1 MFVDFDRIYVDFD
14 GKCGT
19 FLPIKIFL
27 DFTRKSDD
35 FYKTT
40 IVYYKHMFN
49 CSKNRVAKNTEL
61 IGGKKDLH
69 KRLQRLLILCRMKEK
84 SPTFSVKI

>member
-1 MFVDFDRIYVDFD
+1 MSVDFDRIFVDFD

-27 DFTRKSDD
+27 DYTRKSDD

-61 IGGKKDLH
+61 IGGKKIYIRDYND
-69 KRLQRLLILCRMKEK
+69 
-84 SPTFSVKI
+84 FSFCVA

>member
-1 MFVDFDRIYVDFD
+1 MKRNHMSVDFDRIFVDFD

-27 DFTRKSDD
+27 DYTRKSDD

-61 IGGKKDLH
+61 IGGKKIYIRDYNG
-69 KRLQRLLILCRMKEK
+69 
-84 SPTFSVKI
+84 FSFCVA